1 MHITAAMT
9 FQEVKVNIPFGDK
22 SLDGIVSVPDDHNFC
37 GVILTHG
44 AGGDMNFR
52 HLVSITTFLASNG
65 ILCVRFTCKGLNLAY
80 RVNAYKAVVEYMRKS
95 KEYKVNDLFLGG
107 RSMGARAAAAV
118 VKQLMENNDDDIRG
132 LICLSYPLHPPKQ
145 QKKLRTSDLQL
156 VQNPVL
162 FLSGTADEMCE
173 KSLLEGEVNKMVAP
187 TKVYWIDGANHGMG
201 VKGRTEE
208 EIMDEMNSQVLSWIQ
223 ETV

>member
-1 MHITAAMT
+1 MYITAAMP
-9 FQEVKVNIPFGDK
+9 FREVNVNIPFGDK
-22 SLDGIVSVPDDHNFC
+22 SLDGIVSVPDDHNLC

-52 HLVSITTFLASNG
+52 QLVSITTFLASNG
-65 ILCVRFTCKGLNLAY
+65 ILCVRFTCKGLNLGY
-80 RVNAYKAVVEYMRKS
+80 RVNAYKAVVEYMRNS

-118 VKQLMENNDDDIRG
+118 VKQLTENNDDDIRG

-173 KSLLEGEVNKMVAP
+173 KSLLEGEVSKMVAP